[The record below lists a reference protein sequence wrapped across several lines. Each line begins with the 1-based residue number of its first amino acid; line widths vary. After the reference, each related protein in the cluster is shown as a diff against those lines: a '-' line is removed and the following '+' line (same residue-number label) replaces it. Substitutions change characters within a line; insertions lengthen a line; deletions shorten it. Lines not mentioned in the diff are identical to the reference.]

1 MRLGARD
8 YLLKDR
14 LARLP
19 AAVAQ
24 ALDEAVMREARR
36 RSEARLTATVENAL
50 DAIVTIDP
58 SGQITGWNPSA
69 ERLFG
74 WYREEVVGKRLAD
87 VIIPWRYRDAHERG
101 LALFRETGEGPVLG
115 KVLDSMTALHRDGR
129 EFPVEL
135 AISPAWRTGE
145 QVTFVGF
152 LRDISDRRST
162 EQLKEARFAVTRTLA
177 TVPTW
182 DIAAS
187 QVMQGLC
194 DSLGWDFGATW
205 MVDADSR
212 ALAWHSSWHARRP
225 ELSVF
230 EGVARRLT
238 FAPGVGLPGRVW
250 AARRPLTLLHP
261 PEDGDSQLLTA
272 AQAAGLQS
280 AICFPIIRDRQVAG
294 AIELFSPEMRT
305 PDEGLLRTFSDVG
318 SQIGQ
323 FLERQEAE
331 SRRRDAE
338 RALEKTAAELEQ
350 RNLELERSNN
360 ELEQFAYVAS
370 HDLSE
375 PLRMVSSYL
384 QLLERRYREMLDQD
398 AREFIGF
405 AVDGASRMQGLIDD
419 LLAYSRV
426 GRVEQGMREVDMG
439 AVTEEVLRDLGTQ
452 IEEKRAS
459 VQVGPL
465 PMLWAEPLQQR
476 QLLQNLI
483 SNALKFSRPDVP
495 PRIQVSAERNETE
508 WVMSVADNGI
518 GIEPQH
524 RERIFNMFQRLHGRG
539 EYPGTGIGLAICKKI
554 VERHGGRIWVEPAGD
569 GGSVLRFSLRIR
581 SETG

>member
-1 MRLGARD
+1 
-8 YLLKDR
+8 
-14 LARLP
+14 
-19 AAVAQ
+19 
-24 ALDEAVMREARR
+24 
-36 RSEARLTATVENAL
+36 
-50 DAIVTIDP
+50 
-58 SGQITGWNPSA
+58 
-69 ERLFG
+69 
-74 WYREEVVGKRLAD
+74 
-87 VIIPWRYRDAHERG
+87 
-101 LALFRETGEGPVLG
+101 
-115 KVLDSMTALHRDGR
+115 
-129 EFPVEL
+129 
-135 AISPAWRTGE
+135 
-145 QVTFVGF
+145 
-152 LRDISDRRST
+152 
-162 EQLKEARFAVTRTLA
+162 
-177 TVPTW
+177 
-182 DIAAS
+182 
-187 QVMQGLC
+187 
-194 DSLGWDFGATW
+194 
-205 MVDADSR
+205 
-212 ALAWHSSWHARRP
+212 
-225 ELSVF
+225 
-230 EGVARRLT
+230 
-238 FAPGVGLPGRVW
+238 
-250 AARRPLTLLHP
+250 
-261 PEDGDSQLLTA
+261 
-272 AQAAGLQS
+272 
-280 AICFPIIRDRQVAG
+280 
-294 AIELFSPEMRT
+294 
-305 PDEGLLRTFSDVG
+305 
-318 SQIGQ
+318 
-323 FLERQEAE
+323 
-331 SRRRDAE
+331 
-338 RALEKTAAELEQ
+338 
-350 RNLELERSNN
+350 
-360 ELEQFAYVAS
+360 
-370 HDLSE
+370 
-375 PLRMVSSYL
+375 MVSSYL

-569 GGSVLRFSLRIR
+569 GGSVLRFSLPVR